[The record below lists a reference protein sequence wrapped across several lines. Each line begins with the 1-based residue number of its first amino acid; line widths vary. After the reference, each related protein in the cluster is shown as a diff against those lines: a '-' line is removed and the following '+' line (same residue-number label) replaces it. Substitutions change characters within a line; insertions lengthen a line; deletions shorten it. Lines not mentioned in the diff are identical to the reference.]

1 VAKADV
7 LVTLVVGIQPVLA
20 AAKPR
25 QRKKPAAK
33 QPASD
38 PWGNGLITVKRGA
51 ATLSRRS
58 AKNA

>member
-1 VAKADV
+1 VVQVKKDRSSSDM
-7 LVTLVVGIQPVLA
+7 LVTLVVGIQPILA

-38 PWGNGLITVKRGA
+38 PWGNGFITVK
-51 ATLSRRS
+51 
-58 AKNA
+58 